1 MSPDGETKFTRSSPA
16 WRFVF
21 VSSAA
26 VSHPLNLQNAGTLAL
41 LLLSLPLAGS
51 AAAASLD
58 AGASTFDSS
67 ARRYEP
73 VEIDLEDIRVPHV
86 EVDTEASAPG
96 VPEGP
101 LFPIDRFEVTG
112 NTLLTPSQVEK
123 ELEPFRGPDKS
134 LTDVEKARDA
144 LQKRYEEDG
153 FLTVAVAIP
162 QQTVESGVVRLA
174 VLEARLG
181 RIEIQNA
188 GVDWLGE
195 TRVRARL
202 RHTVPGAVLRQS
214 DLQEDMVRANR
225 SPDARIRPQ
234 LAAGKEPGFVD
245 VALVVD
251 DKIPL
256 HGSVSY
262 SNSHTPGSPK
272 TRMDASLSYSNLWGI
287 GHEAGIFYQF
297 VPTVSEFSDVQ
308 IWAGTYRAPMPW
320 DEEQQLF
327 AYYAKSDTTNA
338 SATGGDLSILGQ
350 GNNSGLRYLLPLPL
364 PKAEPFSLYSHG
376 LTFGADY
383 KDIENA
389 VAAPGASIITPIKY
403 LPFSLTWNG
412 TRAGEQ
418 AISNAKVGVNFN
430 FAGTVSG
437 GSTEDFQINRGGIDP
452 DSPVTGTYQIIT
464 LGLQHTMRLPGLLQT
479 LAAGRFLDLPRP
491 DKGLLDDWTFDL
503 RSSGQIATQP
513 LIATEQFGAGGVDTV
528 RGYLDRERFGDNA
541 YDLQMEVRAPSFT
554 GFLGGRLQE
563 RVQVL
568 AFWDTAELWTLADPT
583 APRTQSRLAGAGV
596 GMRASFFDHVN
607 AELFYA
613 SPLIHTEESTRPRL
627 QFKVAVGF

>member
-1 MSPDGETKFTRSSPA
+1 LRAFG
-16 WRFVF
+16 W
-21 VSSAA
+21 
-26 VSHPLNLQNAGTLAL
+26 L
-41 LLLSLPLAGS
+41 LLAGIAQP
-51 AAAASLD
+51 AAAGSLD
-58 AGASTFDSS
+58 AGASTFESG
-67 ARRYEP
+67 ARRYAP

-86 EVDTEASAPG
+86 EVDTEVAEPAA
-96 VPEGP
+96 PEGP
-101 LFPIDRFEVTG
+101 LFPIERFEVTG

-123 ELEPFRGPDKS
+123 ELEAFRGSDKS
-134 LTDVEKARDA
+134 LADVEAARDA
-144 LQKRYEEDG
+144 LQKRYEADG

-162 QQTVESGVVRLA
+162 QQTVESGVVRLE

-188 GVDWLGE
+188 GIDWLGE
-195 TRVRARL
+195 NRVRARI

-214 DLQEDMVRANR
+214 DLQDDMKRANR

-234 LAAGKEPGFVD
+234 LAAGEQPGLVD
-245 VALVVD
+245 VALIVD
-251 DKIPL
+251 DTIPL
-256 HGSVSY
+256 HGSLAY
-262 SNSHTPGSPK
+262 SNAHTAGSPE
-272 TRMDASLSYSNLWGI
+272 TRMDAALSYSNLWGI

-297 VPTVSEFSDVQ
+297 VPTVAEFSDVQ
-308 IWAGTYRAPMPW
+308 IFAGTYRAPMPW

-338 SATGGDLSILGQ
+338 AATGGSLSILGK

-364 PKAEPFSLYSHG
+364 PKADAFSIYSHE

-383 KDIENA
+383 KNIENA
-389 VAAPGASIITPIKY
+389 VTATDASIVTPIKY
-403 LPFSLTWNG
+403 LPFSLTWSG
-412 TRAGEQ
+412 TRVGEQ

-430 FAGTVSG
+430 FAGMVSG
-437 GSTEDFQINRGGIDP
+437 GTTEDFQINRGGIDP
-452 DSPVTGTYQIIT
+452 GSPVTGTYQIIT

-479 LAAGRFLDLPRP
+479 LAAGHFLDLPQP
-491 DKGLLDDWTFDL
+491 DKGFLEDWTFDL

-541 YDLQMEVRAPSFT
+541 YDIQMELRTPSYA
-554 GFLGGRLQE
+554 GFLGGRLRE
-563 RVQVL
+563 RVQML

-583 APRTQSRLAGAGV
+583 APLGQSRLAGAGV
-596 GMRASFFDHVN
+596 GMRAAFFDHVN

-627 QFKVAVGF
+627 QFRVAVGF